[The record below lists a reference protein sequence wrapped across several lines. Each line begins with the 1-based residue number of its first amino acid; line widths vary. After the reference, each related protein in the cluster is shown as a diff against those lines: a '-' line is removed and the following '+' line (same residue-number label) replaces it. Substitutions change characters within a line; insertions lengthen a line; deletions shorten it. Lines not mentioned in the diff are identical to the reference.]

1 VPGSIE
7 RFLALYRAL
16 VSAADAFAQ
25 DAFRPANISVGSHMG
40 AMRHCCTSA
49 ALLLFIP
56 FVLAQQPPDSLLKI
70 DESRVRFHLLPKPQL
85 ELPVVNFSRQRLEGT
100 FLLELVNFDDQVH
113 STMKGTFQEEP
124 GTTVEK
130 LEWDARALP
139 TTAPSELGWY
149 RLRYTFI
156 PSINGLDSAPVRGV
170 LQMGPLISD
179 AFELR
184 LTGAETVGFG
194 AKYPLRARVDN
205 PTTGEPIAGVPVDFK
220 LEAGD
225 DDDDQPTM
233 RKKVLTNRSGY
244 AVVEFNL
251 PEAPS
256 YSEGKAIATAT
267 LGDFSEEESI
277 DIKFPEDVQL
287 TLTTDK
293 PLYQPGQ
300 TVHMRALAFGPNH
313 RALANVAVK
322 VTLTDDQGQTQFED
336 TLNTSKFGVARADWE
351 IPQKLQLGDISIT
364 AEVQGDRYS
373 TQWSR
378 STIRISR
385 YELPTY
391 TVKVTSDRAYY
402 LPGQNASVEVRADYL
417 FGKPVQRAKVRVV
430 RQENRRWDSEKQ
442 VWVAD
447 ESQALEGELDSD
459 GKFTA
464 HVDLAGDFH
473 DFKESSYQRFE
484 DLTLAAYVT
493 DLSTKRTE
501 QRRFKLR
508 LSAQPIHLYLSTAG
522 TIAADAPFVLYVT
535 SSYADGTPA
544 SVNGVVEGA
553 RPDSI
558 GQSGEEPSAANRVPL
573 GKFHTN
579 HYGVGRVELQ
589 PLQKDLLAPV
599 GGLGYQEWYS
609 HPWMRSWSEYH
620 DYNNPGQGGQ
630 SNALILL
637 RCADAAGNAGH
648 YSEQVTIFSNL
659 DYVRVKTDHV
669 LYRPSEPV
677 LINVVSNTKAKE
689 LIVDIFADSG
699 LVVSE
704 VVHLKHGKTE
714 LSAPYDPRF
723 RRALTIVAY
732 AMTGVGD
739 QNRALS
745 GITNVIYPA
754 RQELQVGLRMAR
766 TTLRPGETAN
776 ADLHI
781 LTPEG
786 SAVESALGVLVFD
799 RAVAER
805 VRTDED
811 FGRESGF
818 SVYDYA
824 PYYYPSVGG
833 ITFRDLLN
841 LDSSQPFPEG
851 IDLVAEE
858 ILSSGYR
865 LWRGDLSISGGA
877 SDYGREAASH
887 FDDVLKDSTQLLKGA
902 LDEIYQTKMSYPK
915 NEGELRSELDDCGV
929 ELDRVV
935 DPWGVSYRT
944 VFSVT
949 GQYDVMSLFSAG
961 VDKTPNTKDD
971 FLALSFGWPYFHQTG
986 VAIDK
991 AVRAFYESTGQYIR
1005 DYVTLREEMK
1015 KKKIDLDALR
1025 DPWGHPY
1032 AYHFEITGAF
1042 FEVLID
1048 SAGPDGEFGTKEK
1061 PSSDDVHEWTSSI
1074 HYFQQE
1080 TSDLERALGEHFAQT
1095 GRFPQSSDEL
1105 NPVLLAAKLTP
1116 ERMLDPWGHPYRF
1129 TFSTRSRYW
1138 DRVNTQSISV
1148 YGEQPRR
1155 TTEVTPVTQQLA
1167 YIQVISNGPDN
1178 DTNGG
1183 FPVAEFSRV
1192 IAEQS
1197 SKDIKVVPTPKEPPR
1212 SGGYGG
1218 ISGVVTDPS
1227 GAVIAKTTVT
1237 VESENGMQFTEYTD
1251 GSGRYAFSNIPTGI
1265 YRMEFTATGF
1275 RARVV
1280 LRVPVQQSGTTQVD
1294 VALDVGGSSEVVMV
1308 EGTASLLQTESAS
1321 LGQKA
1326 IAAAPPNK
1334 APPEKQLFTP
1344 RLRQYFP
1351 ETLLW
1356 LPEVITDKQGHARIS
1371 FPMADNI
1378 TAWKMSVIAST
1389 EAGQVGVA
1397 EKELRTF
1404 QPLFLE
1410 FDPPKILTEGDRIH
1424 LPVVIRNYSA
1434 KSQSL
1439 EAELK
1444 AESWFSALSAPRQSV
1459 TVSANSDASAIF
1471 SFRADHSVRKGKQR
1485 VTAHNS
1491 ETGDAVER
1499 EVLVHPDGQEISSS
1513 VAQVLAG
1520 PNNSL
1525 EIEVPDDA
1533 IPGSLDAELRLY
1545 PNLIA
1550 HVLDAMHGIG
1560 ERPAGCAEQI
1570 SSVAYVSLMG
1580 LRVLAKAN
1588 RSSDPSNPRAQ
1599 LAASARKAVQDGYSQ
1614 LVDLQQPDGG
1624 FPYWQSTTSDLA
1636 LTAYILRFLEGAGEY
1651 IEVDRSVINRAA
1663 AYIVGHQSKTGA
1675 WTHHW
1680 GQEKDV
1686 EDLNLT
1692 AYMTRTLAPAVGTNS
1707 RTGSKDQQDIKG
1719 QQAIE
1724 ASFNLGMKYL
1734 EDQIDTWKDPYL
1746 VGNYAIAAS
1755 ASNESEYISR
1765 TRSLLSSLAHRE
1777 GDATYWNLE
1786 ANTTPFYGWG
1796 NTGRLETT
1804 ALAVEALANLQ
1815 DKHSDAETAQ
1825 QISRGL
1831 QYLLGHRDRYSV
1843 WYSTQATENVIEA
1856 MIAAMPPGDETVGPS
1871 QADIVVNGH
1880 SVSTMQ
1886 LREASAIVGPA
1897 TLELA
1902 QYLHPGHNIV
1912 QVVRGANSS
1921 AMNALLIASHYIPWK
1936 DTRSTAGENF
1946 ISGDTRAL
1954 RLKVEYDHTDP
1965 RPDQAVKCHVE
1976 TERIGFRGY
1985 GMMLAE
1991 VGLPP
1996 GSEVDRESLET
2007 ARGTG
2012 SIQGYEVQT
2021 DRIVFYVWPEA
2032 SGSRFEFQFYL
2043 RYGMDAMTAPS
2054 LLYDYYNPEANATV
2068 VPVRFASH

>member
-1 VPGSIE
+1 
-7 RFLALYRAL
+7 
-16 VSAADAFAQ
+16 
-25 DAFRPANISVGSHMG
+25 MG
-40 AMRHCCTSA
+40 ATRHWCTSA
-49 ALLLFIP
+49 ALLFLFIP
-56 FVLAQQPPDSLLKI
+56 FVLAQKPPDGLLKI
-70 DESRVRFHLLPKPQL
+70 DEHNVRFHLLPKPELQ
-85 ELPVVNFSRQRLEGT
+85 LPVVNLSRQRLEGT
-100 FLLELVNFDDQVH
+100 FLLELVHFDDQVH
-113 STMKGTFQEEP
+113 STMRGTFREEP

-130 LEWDARALP
+130 LQWDAKTLP
-139 TTAPSELGWY
+139 TTTPSELGWY
-149 RLRYTFI
+149 RLRYTFT
-156 PSINGLDSAPVRGV
+156 PSINGLDSAPVRGM
-170 LQMGPLISD
+170 LQMGPLIPD

-194 AKYPLRARVDN
+194 AKYPLRVRVDN

-220 LEAGD
+220 VEAGD

-244 AVVEFNL
+244 AVVEFDL
-251 PEAPS
+251 PKAS
-256 YSEGKAIATAT
+256 SASDGKAIANAT

-277 DIKFPEDVQL
+277 DIKFPDAVQL

-300 TVHMRALAFGPNH
+300 TVHMRALAFGPDH

-322 VTLTDDQGQTQFED
+322 VTLADDQGQTQFED
-336 TLNTSKFGVARADWE
+336 TLNTSKFGVAKADWE

-364 AEVQGDRYS
+364 AEVQSDRYS
-373 TQWSR
+373 SQESQ
-378 STIRISR
+378 SKIRISR

-391 TVKVTSDRAYY
+391 TVKVTPDRPYY

-417 FGKPVQRAKVRVV
+417 FGKPVQRAKVKVV
-430 RQENRRWDSEKQ
+430 RQENRRWDSENQ
-442 VWVAD
+442 EWVAD

-459 GKFTA
+459 GKFAA
-464 HVDLAGDFH
+464 HVDLTGDFH

-522 TIAADAPFVLYVT
+522 TITADAPVVLYVT

-553 RPDSI
+553 RSGSV
-558 GQSGEEPSAANRVPL
+558 GQSGEEPSAADRVPL

-579 HYGVGRVELQ
+579 HYGIGRVELQ
-589 PLQKDLLAPV
+589 PLPKDLLTAV
-599 GGLGYQEWYS
+599 GGHQEWYS
-609 HPWMRSWSEYH
+609 RPWMRSWSEYG
-620 DYNNPGQGGQ
+620 DYNNSGQQSGQ

-637 RCADAAGNAGH
+637 RGSDAAGNSGH
-648 YSEQVTIFSNL
+648 YSEQVAIFFNL
-659 DYVRVKTDHV
+659 DYVRVRTDHV
-669 LYRPSEPV
+669 LYRPSDPV
-677 LINVVSNTKAKE
+677 LINVVSNAKVKE
-689 LIVDIFADSG
+689 LIVDIFADNG

-704 VVHLKHGKTE
+704 VVHLKHGQAE
-714 LSAPYDPRF
+714 LSVPYDPRF
-723 RRALTIVAY
+723 RGALTVVAY
-732 AMTGVGD
+732 AMTGAGD

-754 RQELQVGLRMAR
+754 RQELKVALRMAR

-799 RAVAER
+799 KAVAER
-805 VRTDED
+805 VRTDEE
-811 FGRESGF
+811 FGREYGF

-824 PYYYPSVGG
+824 PYYYLNVGG
-833 ITFRDLLN
+833 ITYRDLLN
-841 LDSSQPFPEG
+841 LDSSKPFPEG

-858 ILSSGYR
+858 ILSSGYPA
-865 LWRGDLSISGGA
+865 WRGDLSIAGGA

-887 FDDVLKDSTQLLKGA
+887 FDGALKDSTQLLKGA
-902 LDEIYQTKMSYPK
+902 LDEVYQTRMSYPK
-915 NEGELRSELDDCGV
+915 NESDLRSELDDCGID
-929 ELDRVV
+929 LDRVV
-935 DPWGVSYRT
+935 DPWGIPYRT
-944 VFSVT
+944 VFSVS
-949 GQYDVMSLFSAG
+949 GQYDVLSLFSDG
-961 VDKTPNTKDD
+961 IDKNPNTKDD

-986 VAIDK
+986 VAIDN
-991 AVRAFYESTGQYIR
+991 AAHAFYESTGKYIR
-1005 DYVTLREEMK
+1005 DYATLREEMK
-1015 KKKIDLDALR
+1015 KRKIDLDALR
-1025 DPWGHPY
+1025 DPWGHAY

-1042 FEVLID
+1042 FEIRID
-1048 SAGPDGEFGTKEK
+1048 SAGPDGEVGTKENL
-1061 PSSDDVHEWTSSI
+1061 SSDDVHEWTSSI
-1074 HYFQQE
+1074 QYFQQE
-1080 TSDLERALGEHFAQT
+1080 TSDLQSALAEHFAQT
-1095 GRFPQSSDEL
+1095 GKFPQSADEL
-1105 NPVLLAAKLTP
+1105 RPVLQAAKLTP
-1116 ERMLDPWGHPYRF
+1116 ERLLDPWGHPYRF

-1167 YIQVISNGPDN
+1167 YLQVVSNGPDN
-1178 DTNGG
+1178 DANGG

-1197 SKDIKVVPTPKEPPR
+1197 SKDIKVMPTPKEPPR
-1212 SGGYGG
+1212 TGGHGG
-1218 ISGVVTDPS
+1218 ISGVVSDPS
-1227 GAVIAKTTVT
+1227 GAVIAETTVT
-1237 VESENGMQFTEYTD
+1237 AEVENGMQFTEYTD
-1251 GSGRYAFSNIPTGI
+1251 SSGRYTFSNIPTGI
-1265 YRMEFTATGF
+1265 YRLEFAAAGF

-1280 LRVPVQQSGTTQVD
+1280 MRVPVRQSGTTQVD
-1294 VALDVGGSSEVVMV
+1294 VTLDVGSTSEEVMV
-1308 EGTASLLQTESAS
+1308 QGEAPSLQTEMAFVSS
-1321 LGQKA
+1321 KA
-1326 IAAAPPNK
+1326 IPAAPPNK
-1334 APPEKQLFTP
+1334 PAPEKQLFTP

-1410 FDPPKILTEGDRIH
+1410 LDPPKILTEGDRIR

-1439 EAELK
+1439 ETELK

-1459 TVSANSDASAIF
+1459 TVAANSDASTIF

-1499 EVLVHPDGQEISSS
+1499 EVLVHPDGQEIASG

-1533 IPGSLDAELRLY
+1533 IPGSIDAELRLY

-1560 ERPAGCAEQI
+1560 QRPAGCAEQI
-1570 SSVAYVSLMG
+1570 TSVAYVSLMG
-1580 LRVLAKAN
+1580 LQLLAKAN
-1588 RSSDPSNPRAQ
+1588 RSNDPSNPRAQ
-1599 LAASARKAVQDGYSQ
+1599 LAASAKKAVQDAYSQ
-1614 LVDLQQPDGG
+1614 LVDLQQSDGG
-1624 FPYWQSTTSDLA
+1624 FPYWRSKVSDLA
-1636 LTAYILRFLEGAGEY
+1636 LTAYVLRFLDAASEF
-1651 IEVDRSVINRAA
+1651 IDVDRSVLNRAA

-1675 WTHHW
+1675 WLTHRW

-1692 AYMTRTLAPAVGTNS
+1692 AYMTRTLAPAVGAKSTIKA
-1707 RTGSKDQQDIKG
+1707 GSKDQQDIKG
-1719 QQAIE
+1719 LQAVE
-1724 ASFNLGMKYL
+1724 ASFKLGMNYL
-1734 EDQIDTWKDPYL
+1734 ENQIESWKDPYL
-1746 VGNYAIAAS
+1746 VGNYAIASS
-1755 ASNESEYISR
+1755 ASNEREYVSR
-1765 TRSLLSSLAHRE
+1765 ARSLLSRLAHRE
-1777 GDATYWNLE
+1777 GTATYWNLE
-1786 ANTTPFYGWG
+1786 ANTSPFYGWG

-1804 ALAVEALANLQ
+1804 ALAVEALAKLEEKQ
-1815 DKHSDAETAQ
+1815 PDAETAQ
-1825 QISRGL
+1825 QVSRGL

-1843 WYSTQATENVIEA
+1843 WYSTQATQNVIEA
-1856 MIAAMPPGDETVGPS
+1856 MIAAMPAGDETAGPS
-1871 QADIVVNGH
+1871 KADIVVNGH

-1897 TLELA
+1897 TMELA
-1902 QYLHPGHNIV
+1902 QYLHAGHNTV
-1912 QVVRGANSS
+1912 QVVRGASSS
-1921 AMNALLIASHYIPWK
+1921 AMNALVITSHYIPWK
-1936 DTRSTAGENF
+1936 DSRSTAGENF

-1965 RPDQAVKCHVE
+1965 RRDEAVKCHVE
-1976 TERIGFRGY
+1976 AERVGFRGY

-1991 VGLPP
+1991 IGLPP
-1996 GSEVDRESLET
+1996 GSQVDRESLET
-2007 ARGTG
+2007 ARETG
-2012 SIQGYEVQT
+2012 SIQGYEVQP
-2021 DRIVFYVWPEA
+2021 DRVVFYVWPEA
-2032 SGSRFEFQFYL
+2032 DGSKFEFHFRL

-2054 LLYDYYNPEANATV
+2054 VLYDYYNPEANATI
-2068 VPVRFASH
+2068 VPVRFVSD

>member
-1 VPGSIE
+1 
-7 RFLALYRAL
+7 
-16 VSAADAFAQ
+16 
-25 DAFRPANISVGSHMG
+25 MG
-40 AMRHCCTSA
+40 AIRHRFTSA
-49 ALLLFIP
+49 ALLFLFIP
-56 FVLAQQPPDSLLKI
+56 FVLAQQQSDSPLKI
-70 DESRVRFHLLPKPQL
+70 DEPNVRFHLLPEPELQ
-85 ELPVVNFSRQRLEGT
+85 LPVVNLSRQRLEGT

-124 GTTVEK
+124 GETVEK
-130 LEWDARALP
+130 LQWNAKTLP
-139 TTAPSELGWY
+139 TTTPSELGWY
-149 RLRYTFI
+149 RLRYTFT
-156 PSINGLDSAPVRGV
+156 PSINGRDSAAVRGV
-170 LQMGPLISD
+170 LQMGPLIPD

-205 PTTGEPIAGVPVDFK
+205 PITGEPIAGVPVEFK
-220 LEAGD
+220 LKVGD
-225 DDDDQPTM
+225 DDGDHPTM
-233 RKKVLTNRSGY
+233 HKKVLTNHSGY

-251 PEAPS
+251 PKAS
-256 YSEGKAIATAT
+256 SASDGKAIATAT
-267 LGDFSEEESI
+267 LGDFSEEESV
-277 DIKFPEDVQL
+277 DIKSPDDVQL
-287 TLTTDK
+287 TITTDK

-300 TVHMRALAFGPNH
+300 TVHLRALAFGPDH
-313 RALANVAVK
+313 RALANAAVK

-336 TLNTSKFGVARADWE
+336 TLNTSKFGVAKADWD

-364 AEVQGDRYS
+364 AEVQSDQYPN
-373 TQWSR
+373 QESR

-391 TVKVTSDRAYY
+391 AVKVTPDRTYY

-417 FGKPVQRAKVRVV
+417 FGKPVQRAKVKLV

-442 VWVAD
+442 EWIAD
-447 ESQALEGELDSD
+447 ESQALEGELDTD

-464 HVDLAGDFH
+464 HVDLTGDFQG
-473 DFKESSYQRFE
+473 FRENSYQRFE

-493 DLSTKRTE
+493 DLSTRRTE

-508 LSAQPIHLYLSTAG
+508 LSAQPIHLYLSAG
-522 TIAADAPFVLYVT
+522 TISGDAPFVLYVT

-544 SVNGVVEGA
+544 SVDGVVEGA
-553 RPDSI
+553 RSDSV
-558 GQSGEEPSAANRVPL
+558 GQIGEEPSAADRVPL
-573 GKFHTN
+573 GRFHTN

-589 PLQKDLLAPV
+589 PLPKDLLTAV
-599 GGLGYQEWYS
+599 GGGGYRESYS
-609 HPWMRSWSEYH
+609 RPWVRSWSEYR
-620 DYNNPGQGGQ
+620 DYNNSGQQSGQ

-637 RCADAAGNAGH
+637 RGADAAGNSGH
-648 YSEQVTIFSNL
+648 YSERITIFFNL
-659 DYVRVKTDHV
+659 DYIKVKTDHV
-669 LYRPSEPV
+669 LYQPSDPV
-677 LINVVSNTKAKE
+677 LINVVSNAKVNE
-689 LIVDIFADSG
+689 LIVDIFADTG
-699 LVVSE
+699 LIVSE
-704 VVHLKHGKTE
+704 VVHLKHTKGE
-714 LSAPYDPRF
+714 LSVPYDPRF
-723 RRALTIVAY
+723 RGALTIVAY

-799 RAVAER
+799 KAVAER
-805 VRTDED
+805 VRTDEE
-811 FGRESGF
+811 FGREYGF
-818 SVYDYA
+818 SVYDYS
-824 PYYYPSVGG
+824 PYYYLNVGG
-833 ITFRDLLN
+833 ITYRDLLN
-841 LDSSQPFPEG
+841 LDSSKPFPEG

-865 LWRGDLSISGGA
+865 ALQGDLSIAGGA

-887 FDDVLKDSTQLLKGA
+887 FDGALKNSTQLLKGA
-902 LDEIYQTKMSYPK
+902 LDEVYQARMFYPK
-915 NEGELRSELDDCGV
+915 DESDLRSELDNCGV
-929 ELDRVV
+929 ALDRVV
-935 DPWGVSYRT
+935 DPWGVPYRM
-944 VFSVT
+944 VFSVS
-949 GQYDVMSLFSAG
+949 GQFDVLSLFSAG

-986 VAIDK
+986 VAIDN
-991 AVRAFYESTGQYIR
+991 AVHAFYESQGKYIR
-1005 DYVTLREEMK
+1005 DYATLREEMK
-1015 KKKIDLDALR
+1015 KQQIDLDGLR

-1032 AYHFEITGAF
+1032 AYHFEIAGAF
-1042 FEVLID
+1042 FEIRIE

-1061 PSSDDVHEWTSSI
+1061 PSPDDVHEWTSSI

-1080 TSDLERALGEHFAQT
+1080 TSDLQRALGEHFAQT
-1095 GRFPQSSDEL
+1095 GKFPQNADEL
-1105 NPVLLAAKLTP
+1105 KPVLQGAKLAA
-1116 ERMLDPWGHPYRF
+1116 ERLLDPWGHPYRF

-1167 YIQVISNGPDN
+1167 YIQVVSNGPNN
-1178 DTNGG
+1178 DANGG
-1183 FPVAEFSRV
+1183 FPVAEFNRV

-1197 SKDIKVVPTPKEPPR
+1197 SKDIKVMPTPKEPPR
-1212 SGGYGG
+1212 TGGHGG

-1237 VESENGMQFTEYTD
+1237 AESEDGMQFTEYTD
-1251 GSGRYAFSNIPTGI
+1251 SSGRYTFSNIPTEV
-1265 YRMEFTATGF
+1265 YRLEFVATGF
-1275 RARVV
+1275 RARTV

-1294 VALDVGGSSEVVMV
+1294 VTLDVGGSSEEVMV
-1308 EGTASLLQTESAS
+1308 TAEASSLQTEMASAVS
-1321 LGQKA
+1321 KA
-1326 IAAAPPNK
+1326 IPAAPPDK
-1334 APPEKQLFTP
+1334 TPPEKQLFTP

-1356 LPEVITDKQGHARIS
+1356 LPEVITDKQGHAHFS

-1389 EAGQVGVA
+1389 EGGQVGVA

-1410 FDPPKILTEGDRIH
+1410 YDPPKILTEGDRIH

-1439 EAELK
+1439 ETELK
-1444 AESWFSALSAPRQSV
+1444 AESWFSTLSAPLQSV
-1459 TVSANSDASAIF
+1459 TVAANSDASTIF

-1513 VAQVLAG
+1513 TAQVLPG

-1533 IPGSLDAELRLY
+1533 IPGSIDAELRLY

-1550 HVLDAMHGIG
+1550 HVLDAMNGIG
-1560 ERPAGCAEQI
+1560 QRPAGCAEQI
-1570 SSVAYVSLMG
+1570 TSVAYVSLMG
-1580 LRVLAKAN
+1580 LQVLAKAN
-1588 RSSDPSNPRAQ
+1588 RSNDPFNPRAQ

-1614 LVDLQQPDGG
+1614 LVDLQQSDGG
-1624 FPYWQSTTSDLA
+1624 FPYWQSKVSDLA
-1636 LTAYILRFLEGAGEY
+1636 LTAYVLRFMDAASEF
-1651 IEVDRSVINRAA
+1651 IDVDRSVINRAA
-1663 AYIVGHQSKTGA
+1663 AYIVAHQSKTGA
-1675 WTHHW
+1675 WTHRW

-1692 AYMTRTLAPAVGTNS
+1692 AYMTRTLASAVGAKS
-1707 RTGSKDQQDIKG
+1707 AIKAGGKDEQESKGLQSV
-1719 QQAIE
+1719 E
-1724 ASFNLGMKYL
+1724 ASFKLGMNYL
-1734 EDQIDTWKDPYL
+1734 ETQIDTWEDPYL

-1755 ASNESEYISR
+1755 ASNKSEYVSR

-1786 ANTTPFYGWG
+1786 ANTSPFYGWG

-1804 ALAVEALANLQ
+1804 ALAVEALAKLEEKQ
-1815 DKHSDAETAQ
+1815 PDADTAQ
-1825 QISRGL
+1825 QVSRGL

-1856 MIAAMPPGDETVGPS
+1856 MIAAMPAGDETAGS
-1871 QADIVVNGH
+1871 SKADIVVNGH
-1880 SVSTMQ
+1880 SVSTLQ
-1886 LREASAIVGPA
+1886 LREATAIVGPA
-1897 TLELA
+1897 TLELE
-1902 QYLHPGHNIV
+1902 QYLHPGHNTV

-1921 AMNALLIASHYIPWK
+1921 AMNALVVSSHYIPWK
-1936 DTRSTAGENF
+1936 DSRSTAGENF

-1954 RLKVEYDHTDP
+1954 RLKVRYDLTDP
-1965 RPDQAVKCHVE
+1965 RPEEAVKCHVE

-1991 VGLPP
+1991 IGLPP
-1996 GSEVDRESLET
+1996 GSEVDRESLEA

-2012 SIQGYEVQT
+2012 SVQSYEVQP

-2032 SGSRFEFQFYL
+2032 SGSRFEFQFRL

-2054 LLYDYYNPEANATV
+2054 HLYDYYNPEANATV
-2068 VPVRFASH
+2068 VPVRFVSH

>member
-1 VPGSIE
+1 
-7 RFLALYRAL
+7 
-16 VSAADAFAQ
+16 
-25 DAFRPANISVGSHMG
+25 MG
-40 AMRHCCTSA
+40 AMRHWCTSA
-49 ALLLFIP
+49 ALLFFCIP
-56 FVLAQQPPDSLLKI
+56 FVLAQQSPDSLLKI
-70 DESRVRFHLLPKPQL
+70 DERNVRFHLLPKPEL
-85 ELPVVNFSRQRLEGT
+85 SLPVVNLSRQRLEGT
-100 FLLELVNFDDQVH
+100 FLLELVHFDDQVH

-130 LEWDARALP
+130 LQWDAKALP
-139 TTAPSELGWY
+139 TTTPSELGWY
-149 RLRYTFI
+149 RLRYTFT
-156 PSINGLDSAPVRGV
+156 PSINGLDAAPVCGV
-170 LQMGPLISD
+170 LQMGRLIPD

-184 LTGAETVGFG
+184 LSGAEMVGFG
-194 AKYPLRARVDN
+194 VKYPLRVRVDN
-205 PTTGEPIAGVPVDFK
+205 PATGEPIAGVPVDFK
-220 LEAGD
+220 LEVGD
-225 DDDDQPTM
+225 DDDNQPTM
-233 RKKVLTNRSGY
+233 RKKVVTNRSGY

-251 PEAPS
+251 PKAS
-256 YSEGKAIATAT
+256 SASDGKAIATAT

-277 DIKFPEDVQL
+277 EIRFPDTVQL

-300 TVHMRALAFGPNH
+300 TVHMRALAFGPDH

-322 VTLTDDQGQTQFED
+322 ITLADDQGQTQFED
-336 TLNTSKFGVARADWE
+336 TFNTSKFGVAKADWE

-364 AEVQGDRYS
+364 SEVQSDRYS
-373 TQWSR
+373 SQESQ
-378 STIRISR
+378 SKIRISR

-391 TVKVTSDRAYY
+391 TVKVTPDCAYY

-417 FGKPVQRAKVRVV
+417 FGKPVQRAKVKVV
-430 RQENRRWDSEKQ
+430 RQENRHWDSEKQ
-442 VWVAD
+442 EWVAD

-464 HVDLAGDFH
+464 HVDLTGDFH
-473 DFKESSYQRFE
+473 DFKEYSYQRFE

-501 QRRFKLR
+501 QRRFNLR

-522 TIAADAPFVLYVT
+522 TITPDAPFTLYVT

-544 SVNGVVEGA
+544 SVDGVVEGA
-553 RPDSI
+553 RSDSL
-558 GQSGEEPSAANRVPL
+558 GQFGEEPSAADRVPL

-589 PLQKDLLAPV
+589 PLPKDLLTAV
-599 GGLGYQEWYS
+599 GGRGYQDWYS
-609 HPWMRSWSEYH
+609 HPWMRSWSEYR
-620 DYNNPGQGGQ
+620 DYSNSGQQSGQ
-630 SNALILL
+630 SNAFILL
-637 RCADAAGNAGH
+637 HGADAAGNAGH
-648 YSEQVTIFSNL
+648 YSEQVAIFFNL

-669 LYRPSEPV
+669 LYRPSDPV
-677 LINVVSNTKAKE
+677 LIDIVSNAKVKD

-704 VVHLKHGKTE
+704 VVHLKHRQAE
-714 LSAPYDPRF
+714 LTVPYDPRF
-723 RRALTIVAY
+723 RGALTVVAY

-754 RQELQVGLRMAR
+754 RQELQVALRMAR

-776 ADLHI
+776 ADLHV

-786 SAVESALGVLVFD
+786 GAVESALGVLVFD
-799 RAVAER
+799 KAVAER
-805 VRTDED
+805 VRTDEE
-811 FGRESGF
+811 FGREYGF

-824 PYYYPSVGG
+824 PYYYLSVGG
-833 ITFRDLLN
+833 ITYRDLLN
-841 LDSSQPFPEG
+841 LDSSKPFPEG

-865 LWRGDLSISGGA
+865 AWRGDLSIAGGA
-877 SDYGREAASH
+877 SDYSREAASH
-887 FDDVLKDSTQLLKGA
+887 FDDALKNSTQLLKGA
-902 LDEIYQTKMSYPK
+902 LDEVYQTRMSYPK
-915 NEGELRSELDDCGV
+915 NEKELRFELNDCGV
-929 ELDRVV
+929 DLDRVV
-935 DPWGVSYRT
+935 DPWGIPYRT
-944 VFSVT
+944 AFSVS
-949 GQYDVMSLFSAG
+949 GQYDVLSLVSDG

-971 FLALSFGWPYFHQTG
+971 FQALSFGWPYFHQTG
-986 VAIDK
+986 VAIDN
-991 AVRAFYESTGQYIR
+991 AAHAFYESTGKYIR
-1005 DYVTLREEMK
+1005 DYTTLREEMK

-1032 AYHFEITGAF
+1032 AYHFEVAGAF
-1042 FEVLID
+1042 FEIRID
-1048 SAGPDGEFGTKEK
+1048 SAGPDGEFDTKEK

-1080 TSDLERALGEHFAQT
+1080 TSDLQRALGEHFAQT
-1095 GRFPQSSDEL
+1095 GKFPQSADEIK
-1105 NPVLLAAKLTP
+1105 PVLQAAKLTP
-1116 ERMLDPWGHPYRF
+1116 ERLLDPWGHPYRF

-1167 YIQVISNGPDN
+1167 YIQVVSNGPDN
-1178 DTNGG
+1178 DPNGG
-1183 FPVAEFSRV
+1183 FQVAEFSRV

-1197 SKDIKVVPTPKEPPR
+1197 SKDIKVMPTPKEPPR
-1212 SGGYGG
+1212 TGGHGG

-1237 VESENGMQFTEYTD
+1237 AEAENGMQFTEYSD
-1251 GSGRYAFSNIPTGI
+1251 SSGRYTFSNIPTGI
-1265 YRMEFTATGF
+1265 YRLEFSATGF

-1280 LRVPVQQSGTTQVD
+1280 VRVPVQQSGTSQVD
-1294 VALDVGGSSEVVMV
+1294 VTLDVGGTSEEVMV
-1308 EGTASLLQTESAS
+1308 TGEAQLLQTENAS
-1321 LGQKA
+1321 VAQKV
-1326 IAAAPPNK
+1326 IGAAPPNK

-1389 EAGQVGVA
+1389 EGGQVGVA

-1410 FDPPKILTEGDRIH
+1410 HDPPKILTEGDRIH

-1439 EAELK
+1439 ETELK

-1459 TVSANSDASAIF
+1459 TVAANSDASTIF

-1533 IPGSLDAELRLY
+1533 IPGSIDAELRLY

-1560 ERPAGCAEQI
+1560 QRPAGCAEQI
-1570 SSVAYVSLMG
+1570 TSVAYVSLMG
-1580 LRVLAKAN
+1580 LQVLAKAN
-1588 RSSDPSNPRAQ
+1588 RSNDASNPRAQ
-1599 LAASARKAVQDGYSQ
+1599 LEASAKKAVQDAYVQ
-1614 LVDLQQPDGG
+1614 LVDLQQSDGG
-1624 FPYWQSTTSDLA
+1624 FPYWQNKVSDLA
-1636 LTAYILRFLEGAGEY
+1636 LTAYVVRFLEGASEF
-1651 IEVDRSVINRAA
+1651 IDVDRSVLNRAA
-1663 AYIVGHQSKTGA
+1663 DYIVGRQSKTGA
-1675 WTHHW
+1675 WLTHRW

-1692 AYMTRTLAPAVGTNS
+1692 AYMTRTLAPAVGAKSTIKAG
-1707 RTGSKDQQDIKG
+1707 TKDQQDIKG
-1719 QQAIE
+1719 RQAVE
-1724 ASFNLGMKYL
+1724 ASFKLGMNYL
-1734 EDQIDTWKDPYL
+1734 EDQIDSWKDPYL

-1755 ASNESEYISR
+1755 ASNESEYVSR
-1765 TRSLLSSLAHRE
+1765 TRALLSSLAHRE
-1777 GDATYWNLE
+1777 GTATYWNLE
-1786 ANTTPFYGWG
+1786 ANTSPFYGWG

-1804 ALAVEALANLQ
+1804 ALAVEALAKLQ
-1815 DKHSDAETAQ
+1815 DKNPDSDTAQ
-1825 QISRGL
+1825 QVSRGL

-1856 MIAAMPPGDETVGPS
+1856 MIAAMPPGDETAGPS
-1871 QADIVVNGH
+1871 KADIVVNGH

-1886 LREASAIVGPA
+1886 LRDASAIVGPA

-1902 QYLHPGHNIV
+1902 QYLHTGHNTV

-1921 AMNALLIASHYIPWK
+1921 AMNALVITSHYVPWK
-1936 DTRSTAGENF
+1936 DSRSTAGENF

-1954 RLKVEYDHTDP
+1954 RLKVRYDHTDP
-1965 RPDQAVKCHVE
+1965 RPDEAVKCQVE
-1976 TERIGFRGY
+1976 AERIGFRGY
-1985 GMMLAE
+1985 GMMLPE
-1991 VGLPP
+1991 IGLPP
-1996 GSEVDRESLET
+1996 GSEVDRESLDT

-2012 SIQGYEVQT
+2012 SIQGYEVQP

-2032 SGSRFEFQFYL
+2032 SGSRFEFQFRL

-2054 LLYDYYNPEANATV
+2054 QLYDYYNPEANATV
-2068 VPVRFASH
+2068 VPVRFVSH

>member
-1 VPGSIE
+1 
-7 RFLALYRAL
+7 
-16 VSAADAFAQ
+16 
-25 DAFRPANISVGSHMG
+25 MG
-40 AMRHCCTSA
+40 AMRQWCTSA
-49 ALLLFIP
+49 ALFFFLIP
-56 FVLAQQPPDSLLKI
+56 FVRAQQTPDSLLKI
-70 DESRVRFHLLPKPQL
+70 DEPNVRFHLLPKPEL
-85 ELPVVNFSRQRLEGT
+85 ELPVINLSRRRLEGT
-100 FLLELVNFDDQVH
+100 FLLELVHSDDQVH

-130 LEWDARALP
+130 LLWDAKALP
-139 TTAPSELGWY
+139 TITPSELGWY
-149 RLRYTFI
+149 RLRYTFT
-156 PSINGLDSAPVRGV
+156 PSVNGVDSAPVRGV
-170 LQMGPLISD
+170 LQLGRLIPD

-184 LTGAETVGFG
+184 LTSAETVGFG

-205 PTTGEPIAGVPVDFK
+205 PNTGEPIAGVPVDFRIDV
-220 LEAGD
+220 GD

-233 RKKVLTNRSGY
+233 HKKVLTNRSGY

-251 PEAPS
+251 PKAS
-256 YSEGKAIATAT
+256 SAFDGKAIATAT

-277 DIKFPEDVQL
+277 DIKFPDTVQL
-287 TLTTDK
+287 TVTTDK

-300 TVHMRALAFGPNH
+300 TVHLRVLAFGPDH
-313 RALANVAVK
+313 RALANVPVK
-322 VTLTDDQGQTQFED
+322 VALEDDQGQTQFED
-336 TLNTSKFGVARADWE
+336 TLNTSKFGVAEADWE

-364 AEVQGDRYS
+364 AEVQSDRYS
-373 TQWSR
+373 SQEFQSK
-378 STIRISR
+378 IRISR

-391 TVKVTSDRAYY
+391 TVKVTPDRAYY
-402 LPGQNASVEVRADYL
+402 LPGQNANVEVRADYL

-442 VWVAD
+442 EWVAD
-447 ESQALEGELDSD
+447 ESQALEGELDSG

-464 HVDLAGDFH
+464 HVDLTGDFH
-473 DFKESSYQRFE
+473 DFKEYSYQRFE
-484 DLTLAAYVT
+484 DLNLAAYVT
-493 DLSTKRTE
+493 DLSSKRTE

-522 TIAADAPFVLYVT
+522 TITADAPFVVYVT
-535 SSYADGTPA
+535 SSYADGTAA
-544 SVNGVVEGA
+544 SVDGVVEGA
-553 RPDSI
+553 RSDSVS
-558 GQSGEEPSAANRVPL
+558 QFGEEPSISDRVPL

-589 PLQKDLLAPV
+589 PLPKDLLTAV
-599 GGLGYQEWYS
+599 SVRGYQDWNS
-609 HPWMRSWSEYH
+609 RPWTRSSSEYR
-620 DYNNPGQGGQ
+620 DYDNSDQQ
-630 SNALILL
+630 SSRSNALILL
-637 RCADAAGNAGH
+637 RGADAAGNAGH
-648 YSEQVTIFSNL
+648 YGEQVTIFFSL

-669 LYRPSEPV
+669 LYRPSDPI
-677 LINVVSNTKAKE
+677 LINVRSNANVKE
-689 LIVDIFADSG
+689 LIVDVFAESG

-704 VVHLKHGKTE
+704 VVHLKHRQAE
-714 LSAPYDPRF
+714 LTVPYDARF
-723 RRALTIVAY
+723 RGALTIVAY
-732 AMTGVGD
+732 AMTGAGD

-745 GITNVIYPA
+745 GTIYVIYPA
-754 RQELQVGLRMAR
+754 RQELQVALHMAR

-776 ADLHI
+776 ADLHV

-786 SAVESALGVLVFD
+786 SAAESALGVLVFD
-799 RAVAER
+799 KAVAER
-805 VRTDED
+805 VRTDEE
-811 FGRESGF
+811 FGREYGF

-824 PYYYPSVGG
+824 PYYYLNLAG
-833 ITFRDLLN
+833 ITYRDLLN
-841 LDSSQPFPEG
+841 LDSSKPFPEG
-851 IDLVAEE
+851 LDLVAEE

-865 LWRGDLSISGGA
+865 AWRSDLSIAGGA

-887 FDDVLKDSTQLLKGA
+887 FGAVLEDSTQLLKGA
-902 LDEIYQTKMSYPK
+902 LDEVYQTRMSYPK
-915 NEGELRSELDDCGV
+915 NESELRSELGDCGV
-929 ELDRVV
+929 DLDRVV
-935 DPWGVSYRT
+935 DPWGIPYRR
-944 VFSVT
+944 VFSAS
-949 GQYDVMSLFSAG
+949 GQYDVLSLFSAG

-971 FLALSFGWPYFHQTG
+971 FLALSFGWPYFHLTG
-986 VAIDK
+986 VAIDN
-991 AVRAFYESTGQYIR
+991 AVHAFYESTGKYIR
-1005 DYVTLREEMK
+1005 DYTTLREEMK
-1015 KKKIDLDALR
+1015 KKNVDLDTLR
-1025 DPWGHPY
+1025 DPWGHAY
-1032 AYHFEITGAF
+1032 AYHFETTGAF
-1042 FEVLID
+1042 FEIRVD
-1048 SAGPDGEFGTKEK
+1048 SAGPDGEFDTKAK
-1061 PSSDDVHEWTSSI
+1061 PSLDDVHEWSSSI

-1080 TSDLERALGEHFAQT
+1080 TMDLQRALGEHFAQT
-1095 GRFPQSSDEL
+1095 GKFPQSADEMKTIL
-1105 NPVLLAAKLTP
+1105 QAAKLTP
-1116 ERMLDPWGHPYRF
+1116 ERLLDPWGHPYRF

-1167 YIQVISNGPDN
+1167 YLQVVSNGPDN
-1178 DTNGG
+1178 DANGG

-1197 SKDIKVVPTPKEPPR
+1197 SKDIRVMPTPKEPPR
-1212 SGGYGG
+1212 TGGHGG
-1218 ISGVVTDPS
+1218 IIGVVTDPS

-1237 VESENGMQFTEYTD
+1237 AEADNGMQFTEYTD
-1251 GSGRYAFSNIPTGI
+1251 SSGRYTFSNIPTGI
-1265 YRMEFTATGF
+1265 YRLDFAATGF
-1275 RARVV
+1275 RVRVV
-1280 LRVPVQQSGTTQVD
+1280 MRVPVQQSGTTQVD
-1294 VALDVGGSSEVVMV
+1294 VSLDVGGSSEEVMV
-1308 EGTASLLQTESAS
+1308 TAEASSLQTDTASV
-1321 LGQKA
+1321 GQKVVG
-1326 IAAAPPNK
+1326 AAPPAK

-1356 LPEVITDKQGHARIS
+1356 LPEVITDKQGHTRIS

-1389 EAGQVGVA
+1389 EAGRIGVA

-1410 FDPPKILTEGDRIH
+1410 HDPPKILTEGDRIH

-1439 EAELK
+1439 ETELK
-1444 AESWFSALSAPRQSV
+1444 PEPWFSALSPPRQSL
-1459 TVSANSDASAIF
+1459 TVAANSDASTIF

-1533 IPGSLDAELRLY
+1533 IPASIDAELRLY

-1560 ERPAGCAEQI
+1560 QRPTGCAEQI
-1570 SSVAYVSLMG
+1570 TSLAYVSLMG
-1580 LRVLAKAN
+1580 LQVLAKAN
-1588 RSSDPSNPRAQ
+1588 RSNDPSNPRAQ
-1599 LAASARKAVQDGYSQ
+1599 LAVTAKKAVQDAYLQ
-1614 LVDLQQPDGG
+1614 LVDLQQSDGG
-1624 FPYWQSTTSDLA
+1624 FPYWQRKVSDLA
-1636 LTAYILRFLEGAGEY
+1636 LSAYVLRFLEGASEF
-1651 IEVDRSVINRAA
+1651 IDVDRSVINRAA

-1675 WTHHW
+1675 WTHRG

-1692 AYMTRTLAPAVGTNS
+1692 AYMTRTLAPAVGAKSTIKAASN
-1707 RTGSKDQQDIKG
+1707 DQQDIKG
-1719 QQAIE
+1719 LQAVE
-1724 ASFNLGMKYL
+1724 ASFKLGMNYL
-1734 EDQIDTWKDPYL
+1734 EDQIDSWKDPYL

-1755 ASNESEYISR
+1755 ASNKSEYVSR
-1765 TRSLLSSLAHRE
+1765 ARALLSSLAHRE
-1777 GDATYWNLE
+1777 GNATYWNLE
-1786 ANTTPFYGWG
+1786 ANTSPFYGWG

-1804 ALAVEALANLQ
+1804 ALAVEALAKLEEKQ
-1815 DKHSDAETAQ
+1815 PDADTAQ
-1825 QISRGL
+1825 QVSRGL

-1856 MIAAMPPGDETVGPS
+1856 MIAAMPAGDETAGPS
-1871 QADIVVNGH
+1871 KADVVVNGH

-1886 LREASAIVGPA
+1886 LREGSAIVGPA

-1902 QYLHPGHNIV
+1902 QYLHPGHNTV

-1921 AMNALLIASHYIPWK
+1921 AMNALVITSHYIPWK
-1936 DTRSTAGENF
+1936 ESRSTAGENF

-1965 RPDQAVKCHVE
+1965 RPDEAVKCHVE

-1991 VGLPP
+1991 IGMPP

-2012 SIQGYEVQT
+2012 SIQGYEVQP
-2021 DRIVFYVWPEA
+2021 DRVVFYVWPEA
-2032 SGSRFEFQFYL
+2032 RGSGFEFQFRL
-2043 RYGMDAMTAPS
+2043 RYGMEALTAPS

-2068 VPVRFASH
+2068 VPVRFVSH